1 MKHFLKWLFRKK
13 NYMQTGAIGDDRTDK
28 QKESAYDNR
37 ELVTSTQLIW
47 KEKTS
52 WNTFPVKR
60 QWYTGECVAQST
72 TKHLGINNERETGQ
86 YVDLS
91 PAFFYYFRVNKPTAG
106 MVWLDAMKLA
116 TTIGSCFGFRTKQRM
131 RDSDPEIEPTEEMK
145 KEALDFKGK
154 LFIEDKERTLDSIA
168 QIIESQGSCLLWFYF
183 DIDGLEWWKVEPK
196 IIYNFSS
203 PYARGTTRH
212 ALVATDYGI
221 RNGQK
226 VIKIEDSAGNSSAEN
241 DQDRFIDADFM
252 KRCFVAGYVID
263 EPSDAPIT
271 IKPKWTGTRTLKVG
285 MSGDDVKML
294 QDILRGE
301 KVFNFPTSTGFYG
314 GITKASVIK
323 LQEKY
328 KTEILIPAGLAKGTG
343 TVGIH
348 TLNWLK
354 NNYGV

>member
-1 MKHFLKWLFRKK
+1 MKNFLKWLFRKRD
-13 NYMQTGAIGDDRTDK
+13 YIQTGAISDDRTET

-37 ELVTSTQLIW
+37 ELVTSTTPLVW

-52 WNTFPVKR
+52 WNRFPVKR

-72 TKHLGINNERETGQ
+72 TKHLGINNERDTGQ

-131 RDSDPEIEPTEEMK
+131 RDNDPEIEPTEDMK

-154 LFIEDKERTLDSIA
+154 LFIEDKERTLESIA
-168 QIIESQGSCLLWFYF
+168 RIIESQGSCLVWFYF
-183 DIDGLEWWKVEPK
+183 DIEGAEWWKVEPK
-196 IIYNFSS
+196 TIYNFSS
-203 PYARGTTRH
+203 PYASGTTRH

-221 RNGQK
+221 RNGKK
-226 VIKIEDSAGNSSAEN
+226 VIKIEDSAGNNSAEN
-241 DQDRFIDADFM
+241 DQDRFIDEEFM

-263 EPSDAPIT
+263 LPNEIPTPD
-271 IKPKWTGTRTLKVG
+271 KPKWTGTRTLKVG
-285 MSGDDVKML
+285 MKGDDVKVL
-294 QDILRGE
+294 QQILAIEGCYDFD
-301 KVFNFPTSTGFYG
+301 KFTGNFF
-314 GITKASVIK
+314 GITKNGVIR

-328 KTEILIPAGLAKGTG
+328 KTQILVPAGLIRPTG
-343 TVGIH
+343 YCGKM
-348 TLNWLK
+348 TLAWLRK
-354 NNYGV
+354 NYS

>member
-1 MKHFLKWLFRKK
+1 MKNFLKWLFRKRD
-13 NYMQTGAIGDDRTDK
+13 YIQTGAISDDRTET

-37 ELVTSTQLIW
+37 ELVTSTTPLVW

-52 WNTFPVKR
+52 WNRFPVKR

-72 TKHLGINNERETGQ
+72 TKHLGINNERDTGQ

-116 TTIGSCFGFRTKQRM
+116 TTIGSCFGFRSKQRM
-131 RDSDPEIEPTEEMK
+131 RDNDPEIEPTEDMK

-154 LFIEDKERTLDSIA
+154 LFIEDKERTLESIA
-168 QIIESQGSCLLWFYF
+168 RIIESQGSCLVWFYF
-183 DIDGLEWWKVEPK
+183 DIEGAEWWKVEPK
-196 IIYNFSS
+196 TIYNFSS
-203 PYARGTTRH
+203 PYASGTTRH

-221 RNGQK
+221 RNGKK
-226 VIKIEDSAGNSSAEN
+226 VIKIEDSAGNNSAEN
-241 DQDRFIDADFM
+241 DQDRFIDEEFM

-263 EPSDAPIT
+263 EPSDVPLT
-271 IKPKWTGTRTLKVG
+271 PKPVWIGTRTLKVG
-285 MSGDDVKML
+285 MSGDDVKVL

-328 KTEILIPAGLAKGTG
+328 KTQILIPAGLTRGSGVCGKF
-343 TVGIH
+343 
-348 TLNWLK
+348 TLEWLK
-354 NNYGV
+354 AHYS